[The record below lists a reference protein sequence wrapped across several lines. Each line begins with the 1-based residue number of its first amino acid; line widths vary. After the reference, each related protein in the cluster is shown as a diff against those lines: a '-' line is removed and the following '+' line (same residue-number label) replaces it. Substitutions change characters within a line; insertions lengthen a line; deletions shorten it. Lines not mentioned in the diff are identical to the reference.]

1 MSIFSRL
8 RLYHAAIGLLAV
20 ATYLTEDVERLH
32 VWIGYGLAF
41 IIVARLVFALIAPR
55 VLSKPHWLIN
65 RHDLTLAKG
74 LSSPIIGKG
83 ILVAIM
89 ACLLVTIGTGI
100 AMDQK
105 LTLNADSGV
114 VVSTAFA
121 DEKRSDHKRDKPNKV
136 VKEIHEV
143 AANGLFLF
151 VFLHVAYLLLIR
163 RQYALAIIFLG
174 GVARA
179 PR

>member
-1 MSIFSRL
+1 MSVFSRL
-8 RLYHAAIGLLAV
+8 RLYHAAVALLAV
-20 ATYLTEDVERLH
+20 AAYLTEDVERLH

-41 IIVARLVFALIAPR
+41 IILARLVFALLAQR

-65 RHDLTLAKG
+65 WRDLTLAKG

-89 ACLLVTIGTGI
+89 TCLLVTIGTGI
-100 AMDQK
+100 TMDQK
-105 LTLNADSGV
+105 LNLNADSGV
-114 VVSTAFA
+114 GVSTAFV
-121 DEKRSDHKRDKPNKV
+121 DETRSDRKREKPNKI

-151 VFLHVAYLLLIR
+151 VFLHVAYLLLMR
-163 RQYALAIIFLG
+163 RQYALAMIFLG
-174 GVARA
+174 GVVRAR
-179 PR
+179 R